1 MTQGAAQ
8 ERLPPPRTRPNPSV
22 YRADARGD
30 PQRER
35 ISHEQR
41 AFMASYGLP
50 IEGEPADGNAIIY
63 GPTPDTFGLPP
74 QPASGG

>member
-1 MTQGAAQ
+1 VTQGAAQ
-8 ERLPPPRTRPNPSV
+8 ERLPLPQTRPKPCL

-50 IEGEPADGNAIIY
+50 IKEESSPADGPKPQY
-63 GPTPDTFGLPP
+63 PRTPTT
-74 QPASGG
+74 PASGG